1 MEMIKILTKKRL
13 SRREKIIAQVC
24 CVQVAKVMK
33 AKEDKGELTQIELE
47 ILPELEKIIEKLETT

>member
-1 MEMIKILTKKRL
+1 MIKEIFKNRL

-24 CVQVAKVMK
+24 CTQVAKVMK
-33 AKEDKGELTQIELE
+33 EREDKGELTQIELE